1 MSAHSVGHEPPDAR
15 VSALSG
21 RTHWRTSWRR
31 YDTGRRA
38 ATTPT
43 DTNAPA
49 SPMTRHHGHVT
60 DANQSHSNEGAFAP
74 AYVVEIDPEFPA
86 DGRWPCGVF
95 AFDRDGAIAPEFVS
109 RWGAPRVICVT
120 PAASPEWIG
129 MFPSGG
135 LGGLS
140 GIFATP
146 APERICVVVDGL
158 AYLVR
163 VTAPGEG
170 AVVAHDTVEQVS
182 SVANPALL
190 LLVRGIDLVAL
201 GIDGISWRS
210 ARLAVDDLRVIGTEP
225 EGIRC
230 VGDFL
235 SGDLDVIVV
244 DPATGRV
251 VSGPRL
257 VGPPWNPAE

>member
-1 MSAHSVGHEPPDAR
+1 M
-15 VSALSG
+15 
-21 RTHWRTSWRR
+21 
-31 YDTGRRA
+31 
-38 ATTPT
+38 
-43 DTNAPA
+43 
-49 SPMTRHHGHVT
+49 T
-60 DANQSHSNEGAFAP
+60 DANQSLSNEGAFAP
-74 AYVVEIDPEFPA
+74 AYAVEIDPEFPA
-86 DGRWPCGVF
+86 DGQWSCGVF
-95 AFDRDGAIAPEFVS
+95 AFDRDGAMAPDFVS
-109 RWGAPRVICVT
+109 RWGAPRVVRVT
-120 PAASPEWIG
+120 PAASPEWVG

-146 APERICVVVDGL
+146 SPERICVVVDGL

-163 VTAPGEG
+163 VTAPGRG
-170 AVVAHDTVEQVS
+170 AVLAHDTVEQVV
-182 SVANPALL
+182 SVADSALL
-190 LLVRGIDLVAL
+190 LLVRGIDMVAL
-201 GIDGISWRS
+201 GIDGVSWRS

-230 VGDFL
+230 VGDLL

-244 DPATGRV
+244 DPATGHV